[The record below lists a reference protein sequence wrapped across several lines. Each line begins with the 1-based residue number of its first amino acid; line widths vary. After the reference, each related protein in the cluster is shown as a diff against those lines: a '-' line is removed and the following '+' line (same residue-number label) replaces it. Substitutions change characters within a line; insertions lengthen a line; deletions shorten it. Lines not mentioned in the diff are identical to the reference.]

1 MIMRQQMVWGVG
13 IIHVENVVG
22 KVRYIQNR
30 GRSHDS
36 VSASDLEQ
44 INSTLTIEY

>member
-1 MIMRQQMVWGVG
+1 M
-13 IIHVENVVG
+13 
-22 KVRYIQNR
+22 RYIQNR

-44 INSTLTIEY
+44 INSTLIIEY